1 MSTVSCDISKNMSD
15 NFLDMLVF
23 VRVVQAGSLSGAA
36 RELNFS
42 LAVVSRKLS
51 RLEERLGVRLINRT
65 TRSLALTD
73 EGARF
78 YDRCIQILAEIDD
91 AETEAS
97 SGRDT
102 ATGVLKVTSTFAFG
116 IRWIAPLLSEFQDMH
131 PGLLVHLDTD
141 DSLTNIVEGGY
152 DLAIRF
158 GALADS
164 SLVARQIAPN
174 RRVICGAPAYL
185 DRRGRP
191 ETIEDL
197 IRHEVIAFGEPPNTH
212 WTFADGRSVNVMGR
226 LTTNN
231 GELAHRWALSGAGL
245 VLKSIWDVYDDIESG
260 KLEIILPDVHL
271 AAAPIHVVFPHT
283 RLAAA
288 KVRLCIEFLANRLKP
303 SKAALRF

>member
-1 MSTVSCDISKNMSD
+1 MSD

-23 VRVVQAGSLSGAA
+23 VRVVQAGSLTGAA

-42 LAVVSRKLS
+42 LTVISRKLS

-78 YDRCIQILAEIDD
+78 YDRCVQILAEIDD

-102 ATGVLKVTSTFAFG
+102 AIGTLKVTSTFAFG
-116 IRWIAPLLSEFQDMH
+116 IRWIAPLLSEFQEMH

-174 RRVICGAPAYL
+174 RRVICAAPAYL

-197 IRHEVIAFGEPPNTH
+197 TRHEVIAFGEPPNNH
-212 WTFADGRSVNVMGR
+212 WTFADGRSANVMGR

-245 VLKSIWDVYDDIESG
+245 VLKSIWDVHDDIESG
-260 KLEIILPDVHL
+260 KLEIVLPGFDL
-271 AAAPIHVVFPHT
+271 AAAPIHVVFPHS

-288 KVRLCIEFLANRLKP
+288 KVRLCIEFLASSLK
-303 SKAALRF
+303 SANSVLQL

>member
-1 MSTVSCDISKNMSD
+1 MVSCDISKNMSD

-42 LAVVSRKLS
+42 LTVISRKLS

-78 YDRCIQILAEIDD
+78 YDRCVQILAEIDD

-102 ATGVLKVTSTFAFG
+102 AIGTLKVTSTFAFG
-116 IRWIAPLLSEFQDMH
+116 IRWIAPLLSEFQEMH

-174 RRVICGAPAYL
+174 RRVICAAPAYL

-197 IRHEVIAFGEPPNTH
+197 TRHEVIAFGEPPNNH
-212 WTFADGRSVNVMGR
+212 WTFADGRSANVMGR

-245 VLKSIWDVYDDIESG
+245 VLKSIWDVQDDIESG
-260 KLEIILPDVHL
+260 KLEIVLPDVHL
-271 AAAPIHVVFPHT
+271 AAAPIHVVFPHS

-288 KVRLCIEFLANRLKP
+288 KVRLCIEFLANRLK
-303 SKAALRF
+303 SSNASLRF

>member
-1 MSTVSCDISKNMSD
+1 MVSCDISKNMSD

-23 VRVVQAGSLSGAA
+23 VRVVQARSLSGAA

-42 LAVVSRKLS
+42 LTVISRKLS

-78 YDRCIQILAEIDD
+78 YDRCVQILAEIDD

-102 ATGVLKVTSTFAFG
+102 AIGTLKVTSTFAFG
-116 IRWIAPLLSEFQDMH
+116 IRWIAPLLSEFQEMH

-141 DSLTNIVEGGY
+141 DTLTNIVEGGY

-174 RRVICGAPAYL
+174 RRVICAAPAYL

-197 IRHEVIAFGEPPNTH
+197 TRHEVIAFGEPPNNH
-212 WTFADGRSVNVMGR
+212 WTFADGRSANVMGR

-245 VLKSIWDVYDDIESG
+245 VLKSIWDVQDDIESG
-260 KLEIILPDVHL
+260 KLEIVLPDVHL
-271 AAAPIHVVFPHT
+271 AAAPIHVVFPHS

-288 KVRLCIEFLANRLKP
+288 KVRLCIEFLANRLK
-303 SKAALRF
+303 SSNASLRF

>member
-1 MSTVSCDISKNMSD
+1 MSD

-23 VRVVQAGSLSGAA
+23 VRVIQAGSLSGAA

-42 LAVVSRKLS
+42 LTVISRKLS

-78 YDRCIQILAEIDD
+78 YDRCVHILAEIDD

-97 SGRDT
+97 SGKNT
-102 ATGVLKVTSTFAFG
+102 ATGLLKVTSTFAFG
-116 IRWIAPLLSEFQDMH
+116 IRWIAPLLREFHELH
-131 PGLLVHLDTD
+131 PGLHVHLDTND
-141 DSLTNIVEGGY
+141 GLTNIVEGGY

-185 DRRGRP
+185 DRRGRL

-197 IRHEVIAFGEPPNTH
+197 IRHEVIAFGQPPNNH
-212 WTFADGRSVNVMGR
+212 WTFADGRSVNVSGK

-245 VLKSIWDVYDDIESG
+245 VLKSIWDVHDDIESG
-260 KLEIILPDVHL
+260 KLEIVLPQLHL

-288 KVRLCIEFLANRLKP
+288 KVRLCIDFLASRLK
-303 SKAALRF
+303 STNSTLQV